1 MYIYQC
7 IHIDMYSSKV
17 DDQSNLN
24 SELKQLKQVS
34 LLTDYATQSRQDIEA
49 WRQAPLLCRAVTG

>member
-7 IHIDMYSSKV
+7 IHVDMYSSKV
-17 DDQSNLN
+17 DDKSNLN

-34 LLTDYATQSRQDIEA
+34 LLTDYATQSSQDIEA
-49 WRQAPLLCRAVTG
+49 CGQAPLLCRAVTG

>member
-1 MYIYQC
+1 
-7 IHIDMYSSKV
+7 MYSSKV